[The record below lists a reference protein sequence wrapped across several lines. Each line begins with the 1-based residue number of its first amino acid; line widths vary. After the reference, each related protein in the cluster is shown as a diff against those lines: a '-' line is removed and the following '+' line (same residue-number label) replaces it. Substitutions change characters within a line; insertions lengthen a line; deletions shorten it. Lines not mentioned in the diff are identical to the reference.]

1 LRYLEILGI
10 VHAVPVDGLRGHLDL
25 IVLAVLADGPA
36 HGYALV
42 EELRERSG
50 GVFELP
56 EGSVYPALYRLEAA
70 GLLSSTW
77 NTAGGRRRRVY
88 RLTRAGRRKLAAEK
102 REWRQF
108 SDTMSEVVA

>member
-1 LRYLEILGI
+1 
-10 VHAVPVDGLRGHLDL
+10 VQVDGLRGHLDL
-25 IVLAVLADGPA
+25 IVLAVLADAPA

-42 EELRERSG
+42 EELRARSG

-77 NTAGGRRRRVY
+77 QAASGRRRRVY
-88 RLTRAGRRKLAAEK
+88 RLTRAGRRKLAEER

-108 SDTMSEVVA
+108 ADTMSEVVA

>member
-1 LRYLEILGI
+1 M
-10 VHAVPVDGLRGHLDL
+10 PVDGLRGHLDL

-42 EELRERSG
+42 EELRARSG

-77 NTAGGRRRRVY
+77 QAASGRRRRIY
-88 RLTRAGRRKLAAEK
+88 RLTRAGRRKLAEGR

-108 SDTMSEVVA
+108 ADTMSEVVA